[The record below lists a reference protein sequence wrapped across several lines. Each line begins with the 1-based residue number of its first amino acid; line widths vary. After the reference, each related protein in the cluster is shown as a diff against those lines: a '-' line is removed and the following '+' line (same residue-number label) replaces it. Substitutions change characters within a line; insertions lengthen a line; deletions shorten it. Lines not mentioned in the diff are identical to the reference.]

1 MFLQPKPIQ
10 TGAKSNPTQ
19 TKPYG
24 KTKVANGLNQTIC
37 PCGSSGRTVKKKS
50 ILSTSLARH
59 FYQPYNDYYH
69 SICNLH
75 LQQWATGWRQ
85 ILPNDGPSTSLL
97 KLVQERSSSSWRKEP
112 EPEYSLQ
119 ARQKSRKKLIQS
131 ELWTNWRNVF
141 VGSLLT
147 AWLVSGVTC
156 LDSRGHDWSQQLGQS
171 KIKRAN
177 HPKKISWAA
186 K

>member
-1 MFLQPKPIQ
+1 MPMREFGPH
-10 TGAKSNPTQ
+10 S
-19 TKPYG
+19 
-24 KTKVANGLNQTIC
+24 
-37 PCGSSGRTVKKKS
+37 KKKC